1 MDASQLIE
9 NQVNALLSNNELYST
24 YRERWNEL
32 YQAYIGGEDY
42 TLAGHLQK
50 YQLENNTE
58 YSKRLNHTPLENH
71 CRSCISVYNGFLF
84 KYPPFRDL
92 GVLSGNPVVEQFL
105 MDADQDG
112 QSLNE
117 MVRNAS
123 TWSSVFGAV
132 WFLLTKPNLG
142 LQTQAEELQ
151 AGVRPYLNMLTPLAV
166 TDWQYTRN
174 PIGKYALS
182 YFKYIEDFNGDV
194 QVIKEWTPESIKTST
209 VNVKEKEILK
219 QEEEVNQLG
228 KIPAICVYNQKSDVR
243 GIGISDITDIS
254 LMQKH
259 IYNMTSE
266 AVEAVKM
273 GTHPSVVATQ
283 DIAGLSAGPGSVIQM
298 PDNLEPGLKPYALE
312 FSGAPIDSIYKSI
325 NHAIESIDKMANT
338 GAVRATESR
347 TAMSGVAM
355 EVEFSLLNA
364 RLATKA
370 QSLQLAEEQL
380 WKLFSE
386 YMGTEWTGYV
396 EYPNSFNIRD
406 KDREIAQLK
415 TAKETATDPSL
426 LRKIDE
432 AIYEWMGYEKE
443 EIEQLMSDS
452 FVPHIMKNPETGEEV
467 VANTEQEH
475 LDLQN
480 QGYIH
485 PVSKIL

>member
-1 MDASQLIE
+1 MDTSQLIE

-71 CRSCISVYNGFLF
+71 CKSCVSVYNGFLF

-92 GVLSGNPVVEQFL
+92 GTMSGNPVVEQFL
-105 MDADQDG
+105 QDADQDG

-117 MVRNAS
+117 MMRNCS
-123 TWSSVFGAV
+123 TFSSVFGAV
-132 WFLLTKPNLG
+132 WLILTKPNLG
-142 LQTQAEELQ
+142 LQTQAEELR

-174 PIGKYALS
+174 EIGKYALS
-182 YFKYIEDFNGDV
+182 YFKYIEDFNGDI
-194 QVIKEWTPESIKTST
+194 QVIKEWTPDTITTST
-209 VNVKEKEILK
+209 VNIKEKDLVQQTEEI
-219 QEEEVNQLG
+219 NQLG
-228 KIPAICVYNQKSDVR
+228 EIPAVCVYNQKSDVR

-266 AVEAVKM
+266 AVEAIKM

-338 GAVRATESR
+338 GAVRATTSR
-347 TAMSGVAM
+347 TLSGVAM

-364 RLATKA
+364 RLAQKG
-370 QSLQLAEEQL
+370 QGLQLAEEQL
-380 WKLFSE
+380 WRLFAR
-386 YMGTEWTGYV
+386 YLGTDWSGYV
-396 EYPNSFNIRD
+396 QYPNSFNIRD

-415 TAKETATDPSL
+415 TAKETATDANL
-426 LRKIDE
+426 IKEIDK

-443 EIEQLMSDS
+443 EIDQLMSDAY
-452 FVPHIMKNPETGEEV
+452 VPHVMKNPDTGEEKI
-467 VANTEQEH
+467 AQTEQEH
-475 LDLQN
+475 LELAS
-480 QGYIH
+480 QGYVH
-485 PVSKIL
+485 P